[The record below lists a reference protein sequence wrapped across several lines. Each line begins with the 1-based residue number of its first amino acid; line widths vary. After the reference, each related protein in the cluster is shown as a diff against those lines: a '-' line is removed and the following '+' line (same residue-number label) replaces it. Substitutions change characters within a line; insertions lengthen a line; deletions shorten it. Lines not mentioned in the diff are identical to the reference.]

1 MRLFPLVLDFRPPYL
16 ADSAD
21 DISLLLMPLGQGT
34 VLDYFRTSFTA
45 VTQNPPIVLTTF
57 TPSAAYEAA
66 IRQACPVVEAILP
79 AMDLGARLG
88 GYQPSDWLLITD
100 SRQLPVEGLD
110 LRGLV
115 TNLDGASRWARH
127 LVTLEATVA
136 GTQECV
142 QFDPEGR
149 VSRIQRYYEDVTWP
163 FAAGVAC
170 SLLPAA
176 ACTLRGGRL
185 PFHSL
190 PELRATLAA
199 QGVASRDSPITGG
212 TFDLG
217 QEQALLML
225 NERFILGLPPARQ
238 PGPMSAAT
246 GGPPEV
252 HPQARVLGPVVVHP
266 DAVIEEGATVVGPAV
281 VGRGAR
287 VSREAVVAQCVVAPG
302 VLVSSGASLRH
313 LVVAGAR
320 EGGRVPSGPSAT
332 ENAFSTL
339 GVGATALPDLQED
352 RRISAFPRIKAI
364 LEPIVALVAVIL
376 LAPLIALV
384 ALIVKLD
391 SRGPIFYGD
400 KREGKGGRVFPCW
413 KFRTMIVHADARQR
427 ELVAK
432 NEMDGPQFKL
442 ARDPRVTRI
451 GRILRPLSIDEIPQL
466 FNVVL
471 SQMSFVG
478 PRPSPF
484 RENQMCVPWREGR
497 LSVRPGITGLW
508 QVCRHDRSI
517 GDFHQWIYYD
527 LLYVRNMS
535 ALVDFK
541 ILLATVVTLGGKW
554 SVPLDW
560 ILARQKYNDRRR
572 SQRESQGA
580 PGGERIAR
588 GA

>member
-16 ADSAD
+16 ADGAD
-21 DISLLLMPLGQGT
+21 DISLLLMPLGHGT
-34 VLDYFRTSFTA
+34 VLDYFRTSFAA
-45 VTQNPPIVLTTF
+45 VTQNPLIVLTTF
-57 TPSAAYEAA
+57 TPSPEYEAA
-66 IRQACPVVEAILP
+66 IRKACPVVEAVLP

-185 PFHSL
+185 PFQSL

-225 NERFILGLPPARQ
+225 NERFVLGLPPARQ
-238 PGPMSAAT
+238 PGAITTTAGS
-246 GGPPEV
+246 PPQV
-252 HPQARVLGPVVVHP
+252 DPQAQVLGPVVLHA
-266 DAVIEEGATVVGPAV
+266 DTVIEEGATVVGPAV

-287 VSREAVVAQCVVAPG
+287 IRRHAVVAQCVVAPG
-302 VLVSSGASLRH
+302 IDVPEGSSYRH
-313 LVVAGAR
+313 LVVAGSR
-320 EGGRVPSGPSAT
+320 EPGRSLSGPSVT

-339 GVGATALPDLQED
+339 GVGAAALPDLHED
-352 RRISAFPRIKAI
+352 RRSSAFPKVKAF
-364 LEPIVALVAVIL
+364 LEPIIALLALVL
-376 LAPLIALV
+376 LAPLVVLV

-400 KREGKGGRVFPCW
+400 KREGKGGRVFRCW

-427 ELVAK
+427 ELIAK

-442 ARDPRVTRI
+442 ARDPRVTRL

-471 SQMSFVG
+471 GQMSFVG

-508 QVCRHDRSI
+508 QVCRHDRSV

-535 ALVDFK
+535 ALVDIK
-541 ILLATVVTLGGKW
+541 IALATVVTLGGKW

-572 SQRESQGA
+572 SQRQTQGA
-580 PGGERIAR
+580 GEQRVAPGA
-588 GA
+588 